1 MSTVAPQRPPGFLAA
16 CLAAAGA
23 HVLASLLVGL
33 ALVPLSLVTWTS
45 LVFSSDPSG
54 ATLRLLLPWLLLLL
68 AQPFLA
74 AWIVQGSLGFFDA
87 GTVTYARS
95 CAAMIVGLVVTVF
108 AAAALPPGAAVPVLG
123 YAWAGALAAA
133 AVLVGPHRAPP

>member
-23 HVLASLLVGL
+23 HVLASLLIGL

-45 LVFSSDPSG
+45 LVFSGDPSG
-54 ATLRLLLPWLLLLL
+54 ASLRLFLPWLLVLA
-68 AQPFLA
+68 AQPFVA
-74 AWIVQGSLGFFDA
+74 AWIVRHGLELFDA
-87 GTVTYARS
+87 GDVTYARA
-95 CAAMIVGLVVTVF
+95 CAAMLLGVLVTVL
-108 AAAALPPGAAVPVLG
+108 AAVSLPGAALPVLG
-123 YAWAGALAAA
+123 HAWAGALAAA